1 MCAVCHGQQGTSTRA
16 DPFAGMAHAS
26 DLHKGVRVSWN
37 TSQGRTQGVVVRKAV
52 RRFKIDAFEIHA
64 TKDDPRWVVQ
74 SEKTGK
80 RAAHK
85 ASGLR
90 LLKPHR

>member
-1 MCAVCHGQQGTSTRA
+1 MGGRERPRA
-16 DPFAGMAHAS
+16 PIRLQAWLTHRICTKAFA
-26 DLHKGVRVSWN
+26 SWN
-37 TSQGRTQGVVVRKAV
+37 TSQGRTRGVVVRKAV
-52 RRFKIDAFEIHA
+52 RRFKIDAFEIRA

-74 SEKTGK
+74 SEMTGR

-90 LLKPHR
+90 LLKPH